1 MTTPLKIIQ
10 LLPHIADAIA
20 YTLTFA
26 DLINCVQV
34 NHEWNDAFTRILYED
49 VITFRSKQAR
59 PNGDWDGC
67 EYFVDPSSRRRFA
80 RHAHHIRGLTC
91 QRSQLASIL
100 LETLTFDNLIEVNL
114 IQDDGPFSADDTSI
128 DSLTGL
134 LARSPLLQAVSI
146 ENVDFRSMEQIQR
159 LLDFVKVLEKY
170 PAVTC
175 VYFDGDYIIR
185 RSGDITGR
193 SGDMVSQIWKRLM
206 ARVSTSDT
214 QRVRT
219 LAMQR
224 PELLSRSNRGPNN
237 RGSWTSRE
245 RPLQIRVPETNLW
258 REIHYTPVAG
268 LSDVRYGGGR
278 WEDEVWT
285 KLRTIKNL
293 IAVIHRTEELHLACD
308 ESYLNDELVFEMMHG
323 YRLQCR
329 EFMLGPW
336 NIFTRQFWARFPG
349 VLPNLERHLKLG
361 LTKHWSTLVEVDLD
375 VMDFYVKKFW
385 KLLANSPKLQSV
397 RIPVLLIDGFE
408 PTELPEWAT
417 GRLDKLSIGLYL
429 EGHERDLERG
439 TSIPQP
445 ESEPELANN
454 PVEAARRIGPLLMAQ
469 INRQSNL
476 HELELSFN
484 HRRHL
489 RRSPVFALSL
499 DRVAG
504 LPQLSNLG
512 QLERFVVS
520 GLLLPHIT
528 DAIAETLTFAELV
541 HCVRVDHEWHDA
553 FTKHLYEDF
562 VTFHSRQVR
571 PGGSWNGYEYFIDTS
586 SCLNFVRYSHLV
598 RGITCEPRQLANI
611 LLETPT
617 LDSLIEINYILD
629 ANATSRGDS
638 MSLDTL
644 TELIARSR
652 CLQAVSNENIAFSS
666 EELLQRLLPFVD
678 VLDQYPAIICVY
690 FDGPYCARRADMRSV
705 IWKRLWTRVP
715 RESDQHIK
723 TLVMFR
729 QELLTRSNRGPSRGR
744 AWTPRER
751 PMQIHVPET
760 DLWCDRDYVLV
771 AGVSTL
777 GGSGSGGGKVG
788 G

>member
-1 MTTPLKIIQ
+1 MTTPPKTIQ

-20 YTLTFA
+20 HTLTFA

-67 EYFVDPSSRRRFA
+67 EYFVE
-80 RHAHHIRGLTC
+80 H
-91 QRSQLASIL
+91 QLASIL
-100 LETLTFDNLIEVNL
+100 LETPTFDNLIEVNL

-159 LLDFVKVLEKY
+159 LLDFVKVLETY

-175 VYFDGDYIIR
+175 VCFDGDYIIR

-206 ARVSTSDT
+206 ARVSASVT

-219 LAMQR
+219 LSMQR

-237 RGSWTSRE
+237 RGSRTSRE

-268 LSDVRYGGGR
+268 LSNVRYGGGR

-285 KLRTIKNL
+285 KLRTIKNV

-308 ESYLNDELVFEMMHG
+308 ESYLSDEPVFEMMHG

-349 VLPNLERHLKLG
+349 VLPNLEKYDLNYMGQCMHGKGLAIPGSSQHLASYRFVRPTSHRHLKLG

-417 GRLDKLSIGLYL
+417 GRLDKLSIGLCL

-445 ESEPELANN
+445 ESEPESANN

-484 HRRHL
+484 HRRRL

-499 DRVAG
+499 DPVAG

-520 GLLLPHIT
+520 GL
-528 DAIAETLTFAELV
+528 V
-541 HCVRVDHEWHDA
+541 HRMGEEEMAW
-553 FTKHLYEDF
+553 
-562 VTFHSRQVR
+562 
-571 PGGSWNGYEYFIDTS
+571 I
-586 SCLNFVRYSHLV
+586 
-598 RGITCEPRQLANI
+598 
-611 LLETPT
+611 
-617 LDSLIEINYILD
+617 
-629 ANATSRGDS
+629 NATWPRLE
-638 MSLDTL
+638 SLEVPVIHHWKNDD
-644 TELIARSR
+644 
-652 CLQAVSNENIAFSS
+652 QAVSMCRRFFTGAKSELQQWSS
-666 EELLQRLLPFVD
+666 GRLKVVAPFEC
-678 VLDQYPAIICVY
+678 YSCGRCTSI
-690 FDGPYCARRADMRSV
+690 YCACRTISTDPWDGEHTWS
-705 IWKRLWTRVP
+705 
-715 RESDQHIK
+715 E
-723 TLVMFR
+723 
-729 QELLTRSNRGPSRGR
+729 
-744 AWTPRER
+744 
-751 PMQIHVPET
+751 PE
-760 DLWCDRDYVLV
+760 DVEDDYV
-771 AGVSTL
+771 
-777 GGSGSGGGKVG
+777 
-788 G
+788 